1 MRKVLVAAISAMAM
15 IFATALGAAPLK
27 LKPASPQ
34 PGGLRAGL
42 AVAYG
47 YPPDGQ
53 HIKTLADA
61 RSALRSGAEAGRP
74 LAGLDNRDTE
84 KGQVTLTSKR
94 AENVAARI
102 TGYVRFDKPGVYDI
116 DFLTNDGLDISIGG
130 QQVGYFNGRQ
140 TCDVIVGTQ
149 VEVPQA
155 GWYKLEATYFNRLNT
170 SCLHMRWAPEG
181 GKLGW
186 VPNSV
191 FGH

>member
-1 MRKVLVAAISAMAM
+1 MRKVLVAAISAMAL
-15 IFATALGAAPLK
+15 IVGTALAAAPLK

-42 AVAYG
+42 AVVYG

-61 RSALRSGAEAGRP
+61 RSALRSGAEGGRP
-74 LAGLDNRDTE
+74 LAGLDNRDTA

-102 TGYVRFDKPGVYDI
+102 TGYVRFDQPGVYDI

-130 QQVGYFNGRQ
+130 QKVGYFNGRQ